1 MQDWK
6 RKLMREYNIK
16 DGQPVDYQALI
27 EAVLSDTESYRGH
40 GDLAT
45 SIPSLAQMNLKKLG
59 IALVLEDGSTYC
71 AGDADEPFLM
81 QSISNIFTLC
91 LTLGQVG
98 ATLWNHVGREP
109 AGSPFNALVQLE
121 AEKGKPRNPLINAG
135 AIVVCDQ
142 LIGRDSPDAAVEE
155 ILHFLRER
163 SGDES
168 ISIDSDVVMS
178 ESKAGSLNR
187 SLAHF
192 IATYGNLQNPVED
205 VLSVYFRQ
213 CAIRM
218 SCRQLAR
225 AALFLAFDGTDPI
238 TRQEICL
245 PSRSRRINALMLT
258 CGHYDNSGDFAFRIG
273 LPGKSGS
280 GGGILATIP
289 GVGAVAVWSPGLN
302 AARTSLA
309 GAVALEKLVER
320 TGWSIF
326 V

>member
-1 MQDWK
+1 
-6 RKLMREYNIK
+6 MRETNISE
-16 DGQPVDYQALI
+16 GAPIDYQTLVD
-27 EAVLSDTESYRGH
+27 AVLSDAEAYRGH
-40 GDLAT
+40 GDLPTHLPA
-45 SIPSLAQMNLKKLG
+45 LAQVNLKKLG
-59 IALVLEDGSTYC
+59 IAIALGDGSTYV
-71 AGDADEPFLM
+71 AGDGDEPFSL
-81 QSISNIFTLC
+81 QSISNIFTLS
-91 LTLGQVG
+91 LTLGHVG
-98 ATLWNHVGREP
+98 AALWNHVGREP
-109 AGSPFNALVQLE
+109 SGSPFNSIVQLE
-121 AEKGKPRNPLINAG
+121 AEKGKPRNPLTNAG

-142 LIGRDSPDAAVEE
+142 LIGRDPPEEAVEE
-155 ILHFLRER
+155 ILEFLRER
-163 SGDES
+163 SGDQS
-168 ISIDSDVVMS
+168 VAIDQNVAMS
-178 ESKAGSLNR
+178 ESLAGSLNR

-192 IATYGNLQNPVED
+192 IAAYGNLSNPVED

-213 CAIRM
+213 CAVAM

-225 AALFLAFDGTDPI
+225 SALYLAFDGMDPV
-238 TRQEICL
+238 TRQEVVI

-280 GGGILATIP
+280 GGGILATVP

-309 GAVALEKLVER
+309 GAVLLEKLVER